1 MDSGNLPKTELIKQ
15 REIYFSELC
24 KDPLKQAEHAISC
37 LDDIS
42 GIQSV
47 SAVSTVHIQEFLR
60 KIGFHLDNSL
70 LFRLQRALWYY
81 TEFNQRTMLGC
92 EQNNGHSTQQ
102 VFINRYER
110 LKHGCRDH
118 RPEHLRQYR

>member
-1 MDSGNLPKTELIKQ
+1 MPSVALTT
-15 REIYFSELC
+15 
-24 KDPLKQAEHAISC
+24 
-37 LDDIS
+37 S

-47 SAVSTVHIQEFLR
+47 SAVSTVHIQICYDITQVSLEAIEEFLR

-81 TEFNQRTMLGC
+81 AEFNQRTMLGC